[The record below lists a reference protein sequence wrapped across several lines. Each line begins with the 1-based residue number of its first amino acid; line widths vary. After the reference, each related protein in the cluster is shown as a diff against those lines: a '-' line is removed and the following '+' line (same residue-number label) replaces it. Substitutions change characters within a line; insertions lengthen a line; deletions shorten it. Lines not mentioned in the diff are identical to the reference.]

1 MKRYPFSRS
10 LAALLLVLIGHT
22 AACVAAA
29 ADTSPRFIVPR
40 DEVLAKVKMIGLM
53 PIDLQYDV
61 PGAVAVAQRL
71 ESEVTA
77 RLKASGFGVVP
88 SLYYTEISDRA
99 IAALGGL
106 YDPMTGA
113 VLRDRMN
120 AFRQYTRTEYDLK
133 QHVDA
138 FLNVAVVVRQVR
150 SASGTADWDGVSE
163 STTGKTGVMGFM
175 EGGSASGRVPALSLY
190 VRLTGLDGKSL
201 YMATGGLQLL
211 EYYGRTKSETG
222 VELRRI
228 ELNFIMT
235 DPVRDERAFAIA
247 LDPLIRGADAA
258 AAAKRA
264 TNPAVIPETPAIPR
278 MTRAVLLAR
287 HPRLALA
294 PIDLPALEQHDQVA
308 ARYRDVLAAR
318 LAKLGFE
325 VAGSAD
331 YGALLNDE
339 RARVGGFHD
348 VFTARLDPAKVKA
361 ARSRVLDALREKYG
375 VTAVV
380 LAAVEPQR
388 APLRYGRAEW
398 DGASEPVSNSK
409 SMLASAFGGSGDY
422 VGVLNALSLA
432 VHIVDAEGESL
443 FDGTGGIQLAE
454 KLSSGHAAAIPQ
466 PELFADPANDVRA
479 VEIALR
485 DLAPP
490 MAPKH

>member
-1 MKRYPFSRS
+1 MNRYPSARA
-10 LAALLLVLIGHT
+10 LAALLLTLIGH
-22 AACVAAA
+22 AAAA
-29 ADTSPRFIVPR
+29 ADTNLRFNVPR
-40 DEVLAKVKMIGLM
+40 DEVLAKVRIIGLM

-88 SLYYTEISDRA
+88 SLDYTAIADRA

-113 VLRDRMN
+113 VIKDRMD
-120 AFRQYTRTEYDLK
+120 AFHQYTQTEYELK

-150 SASGTADWDGVSE
+150 STSGTADWDGVSD
-163 STTGKTGVMGFM
+163 STTGKTGVMGFV
-175 EGGSASGRVPALSLY
+175 EGGSASGMVPALSLD
-190 VRLTGLDGKSL
+190 VRLTGLDGKIL
-201 YMATGGLQLL
+201 YTATGGLQLL
-211 EYYGRTKSETG
+211 EFYGRIKSETG

-228 ELNFIMT
+228 EPNFIMS
-235 DPVRDERAFAIA
+235 DPVRDERAFAVA

-258 AAAKRA
+258 LAAKRA
-264 TNPAVIPETPAIPR
+264 TNPAVIPESAARPL
-278 MTRAVLLAR
+278 MTRAALLAHR
-287 HPRLALA
+287 PRLAIA
-294 PIDLPALEQHDQVA
+294 PIDLPALAQHDQVA
-308 ARYRDVLAAR
+308 ARYRDALAAR

-325 VAGSAD
+325 VAGGAD

-339 RARVGGFHD
+339 RARVGGFYD
-348 VFTARLDPAKVKA
+348 VFTGRPDPAKVKA
-361 ARSRVLDALREKYG
+361 ARARVFEVLREKYG

-380 LAAVEPQR
+380 LAAVELQR
-388 APLRYGRAEW
+388 APFRYGSAEW

-409 SMLASAFGGSGDY
+409 SMLASTFGGNGDY

-432 VHIVDAEGESL
+432 VHIVDADGEPL
-443 FDGTGGIQLAE
+443 FNGTGGIQLAE
-454 KLSSGHAAAIPQ
+454 KLASGHAVAVPQ
-466 PELFADPANDVRA
+466 PELFADPATDVRA

-485 DLAPP
+485 ALAPP
-490 MAPKH
+490 ASATH